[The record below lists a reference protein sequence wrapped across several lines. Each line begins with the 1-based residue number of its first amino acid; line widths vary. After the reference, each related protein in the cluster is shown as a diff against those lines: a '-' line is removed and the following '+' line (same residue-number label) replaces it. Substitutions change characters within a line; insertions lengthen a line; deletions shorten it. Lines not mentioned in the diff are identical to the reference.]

1 MLTKVL
7 LIDGDKDLIKILSH
21 VLSAQGFELIA
32 KESGS
37 QGMEFLN
44 SDYNFAD
51 LALIIIE
58 RNLPDI
64 DGIKLVGFCA
74 EKFQRTVPIVFLSEL
89 SSDRDIIEGLRSGAI
104 GYIAKPFN
112 LDIFIEKVRS
122 IILWRNTNLKIN

>member
-1 MLTKVL
+1 MFTKVL

-21 VLSAQGFELIA
+21 ILSAQGLELISR
-32 KESGS
+32 ESGHE
-37 QGMEFLN
+37 GLELLN
-44 SDYNFAD
+44 SDYDFDN

-58 RNLPDI
+58 RNLPDM
-64 DGIKLVGFCA
+64 DGISLVGLCA
-74 EKFQRTVPIVFLSEL
+74 QKFQRKVPIVFLSEL

-122 IILWRNTNLKIN
+122 IISWRNTNL